1 MKTRTLQVVFGLAV
15 GVGARA
21 ALPGHRP
28 AGLVVALLLSLLGAA
43 GGGMLAEAILPADFL
58 PRGGFMLAGMGAI
71 AALLV
76 QAILGV

>member
-1 MKTRTLQVVFGLAV
+1 MKRRILQVAFGVAV

-21 ALPGHRP
+21 ALPGRQS
-28 AGLVVALLLSLLGAA
+28 AGLFLALLLSLLGAA
-43 GGGMLAEAILPADFL
+43 GGDVLAETILPADFL

-76 QAILGV
+76 QAVLGV